1 MIEPRRPISEDSSP
15 VARHADSFTM
25 DLPLETAV
33 DVCRAALMAGNW
45 KVMNTDG
52 RNFLVKE
59 QFGLFAMLLSYPS
72 RAAIL
77 LRDHSDSE
85 TQVDLHG
92 SIFGF
97 GPLQT
102 RRVRAAL
109 MRLRGD
115 IERAASAAKAE
126 AEAGA

>member
-1 MIEPRRPISEDSSP
+1 MIEPRRPTPSEPRLLSRHTDSLTLP
-15 VARHADSFTM
+15 F
-25 DLPLETAV
+25 PLETAV
-33 DVCRAALMAGNW
+33 DVCRSAIGAGNW
-45 KVMNTDG
+45 KIMNTDG

-59 QFGLFAMLLSYPS
+59 QFGLVAMLMSDPA

-77 LRDHSDSE
+77 LRDVSETE
-85 TQVDLHG
+85 TQVELHG

-109 MRLRGD
+109 ERLRAD
-115 IERAASAAKAE
+115 IERAASAVE
-126 AEAGA
+126 ADA